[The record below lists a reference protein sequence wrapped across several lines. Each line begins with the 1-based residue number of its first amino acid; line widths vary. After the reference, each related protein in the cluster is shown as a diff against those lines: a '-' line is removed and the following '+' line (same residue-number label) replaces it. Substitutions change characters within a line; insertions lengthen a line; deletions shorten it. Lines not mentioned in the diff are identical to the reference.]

1 MTVTDINRDLG
12 GVLKAAGPSILVKS
26 EKFESLLK
34 ELVNTLLA
42 IITKRHPCQ
51 QDLGE
56 DGEMDEDLLEE
67 SSEYDWL
74 VVDTALDCVSCLAA
88 ALGSSFGELWKTFEK
103 PIMKYVSSQESSE
116 RCAAVGC
123 LSECVMYMGGACTPY
138 TEKLLTVFM
147 RRLGD
152 EDPDTKAN
160 AMYGV
165 GLLCE
170 KSENVSLITRNYN
183 AILGKLEPVLD
194 EGATASH
201 RILDNAAGC
210 VARMIQAHPEN
221 VPLAE
226 VLPRFVDLLPVKE
239 DYQENAPA
247 FRCIIALCK
256 SSSLF
261 RNLSVRLFSCAQ
273 IDLKS
278 TGFWRSSSLI
288 KFHSFW
294 TKPAWFPAI
303 LYVARIS
310 ST

>member
-1 MTVTDINRDLG
+1 
-12 GVLKAAGPSILVKS
+12 VLKAAGPSILVKS
-26 EKFESLLK
+26 EKSESLLK
-34 ELVNTLLA
+34 DLVNTLIA

-56 DGEMDEDLLEE
+56 DGDLEDELEE

-74 VVDTALDCVSCLAA
+74 VIDTALDCVVCLSA
-88 ALGSSFGELWKTFEK
+88 ALGASFSELWKAFEK
-103 PIMKYVSSQESSE
+103 PILKYISSQEASE

-123 LSECVMYMGGACTPY
+123 LAECISYMGSACTPY
-138 TEKLLTVFM
+138 TDKFLTVLM

-170 KSENVSLITRNYN
+170 KSDNVSLITRNYN

-194 EGATASH
+194 EGATASN
-201 RILDNAAGC
+201 RMLDNAAGC
-210 VARMIQAHPEN
+210 VARMIQRHPNN

-226 VLPRFVDLLPVKE
+226 VLPRLVDLLPVKE

-256 SSSLF
+256 LHS
-261 RNLSVRLFSCAQ
+261 NLSQTDSIATANIMIVQAQNPEMLRLASTIAPAITKALGPPTEQ
-273 IDLKS
+273 IDDETRAHL
-278 TGFWRSSSLI
+278 TEL
-288 KFHSFW
+288 
-294 TKPAWFPAI
+294 
-303 LYVARIS
+303 VAYMS
-310 ST
+310 GK